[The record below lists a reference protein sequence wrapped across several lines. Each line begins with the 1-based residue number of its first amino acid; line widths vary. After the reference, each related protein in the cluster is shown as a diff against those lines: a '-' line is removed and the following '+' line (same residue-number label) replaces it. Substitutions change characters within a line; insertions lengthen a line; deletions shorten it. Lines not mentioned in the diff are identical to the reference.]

1 MDRGVDAWLPDPRP
15 RPSRPPVAS
24 LSPGGEHLPRPRVH
38 APRLPSPS
46 PDWSWGGE
54 VILSIRR
61 GLHLDLMTD
70 DPADGIKERFRGK
83 INGCERLLVY
93 AESLLGDWP
102 GRAVESV
109 PDGLILALFARSFDT
124 AAAAIRLAADGYG
137 AQASMLNR
145 SLFEDM
151 IDVHWVA
158 TEEEAAERCYA
169 DHLQHGRML
178 LADAVAKYPEFYA
191 EIDLPQFDVDERRTL
206 DREYGRF
213 GHKSWTKVNLH
224 DRVSFVEHHWSDEI
238 GRGTLH
244 FFHDIAHRE
253 NNQTLHVSSATLG
266 KSLEFSDGEVG
277 LTVGPR
283 EDMVDRALFGSFWI
297 LDSTIGLLLDRF
309 GIELDEKTRAEIFS
323 PRDFISLSDEQTRD
337 VGRNDPCPCGSGIKF
352 KRCHG
357 F

>member
-1 MDRGVDAWLPDPRP
+1 
-15 RPSRPPVAS
+15 
-24 LSPGGEHLPRPRVH
+24 
-38 APRLPSPS
+38 
-46 PDWSWGGE
+46 
-54 VILSIRR
+54 
-61 GLHLDLMTD
+61 MTE
-70 DPADGIKERFRGK
+70 DPADGIKKKLRGK
-83 INGCERLLVY
+83 IDGCERLLAY

-124 AAAAIRLAADGYG
+124 ATAAVRLAGDGYG

-151 IDVHWVA
+151 IDAHWVA

-169 DHLQHGRML
+169 DHLKHGQML
-178 LADAVAKYPEFYA
+178 LADAVARHPDLYAEVDLPEFDA
-191 EIDLPQFDVDERRTL
+191 DERLAL
-206 DREYGRF
+206 DRKYGRF
-213 GHKSWTKVNLH
+213 GHKSWTEINLH
-224 DRVSFVEHHWSDEI
+224 DRVSAVEHHWGEDQ

-253 NNQTLHVSSATLG
+253 NNQTLHVSSASLG
-266 KSLEFSDGEVG
+266 KNLQFYDGEVG

-297 LDSTIGLLLDRF
+297 LDATIGLLLDRF
-309 GIELDEKTRAEIFS
+309 EIDLDEATRAAIFS
-323 PRDFISLSDEQTRD
+323 PCDFISLGDEQTRD

-357 F
+357 S